1 MSHLYVYLPSN
12 SSQNNSTTEYTTTL
26 AEEVK
31 LPQNCQVA
39 LVEVIY
45 KHSWNVTVGYITY
58 SSDSKTTVT
67 KYIDSF
73 HDSETIS
80 SLVSRINTCIKDIIL
95 LKIYNK
101 RYFDRKEEQK
111 KAEEQ
116 KLQDPSREYNF
127 KSDKLY
133 PIYLFEEFREEKIVD
148 EVKTEFEYLNSPEF
162 IIENN
167 TLKLKL
173 HENFLGTIQLTGSV
187 VKILEIEEKNFSS
200 KIFKNNKK
208 PIILNSY
215 INPKSPIDI
224 IGQLYIY
231 APDLIEYQFV
241 GYQKA
246 PLLAIIVVEPNSF
259 NKVIKI
265 ALDPPHYLNIIQNSI
280 KNIKISIRDQFGSKI
295 LFDDS
300 TITLKLDFKNNG

>member
-167 TLKLKL
+167 ILKLKL

-208 PIILNSY
+208 PLILNSY

-265 ALDPPHYLNIIQNSI
+265 TLDPPHYLNIIQNSI

>member
-111 KAEEQ
+111 KADEQ
-116 KLQDPSREYNF
+116 KLQDSSIEYNF

-167 TLKLKL
+167 ILKLKL

-265 ALDPPHYLNIIQNSI
+265 TLDPPHYLNIIQNSI

>member
-1 MSHLYVYLPSN
+1 MSHLYVYLPTN

-116 KLQDPSREYNF
+116 KLQDSSKEYNF

-167 TLKLKL
+167 ILKLKL

-265 ALDPPHYLNIIQNSI
+265 TLDPPHYLNIIQNSI

>member
-67 KYIDSF
+67 KSIDSF

-116 KLQDPSREYNF
+116 KLQDSSKEYNF

-167 TLKLKL
+167 ILKLKL

-187 VKILEIEEKNFSS
+187 VKILEIEEKNFS
-200 KIFKNNKK
+200 IPF
-208 PIILNSY
+208 
-215 INPKSPIDI
+215 
-224 IGQLYIY
+224 
-231 APDLIEYQFV
+231 
-241 GYQKA
+241 
-246 PLLAIIVVEPNSF
+246 
-259 NKVIKI
+259 
-265 ALDPPHYLNIIQNSI
+265 
-280 KNIKISIRDQFGSKI
+280 
-295 LFDDS
+295 
-300 TITLKLDFKNNG
+300 

>member
-1 MSHLYVYLPSN
+1 VYLPSN

-111 KAEEQ
+111 KADEQ
-116 KLQDPSREYNF
+116 KLQDSSIEYNF

-167 TLKLKL
+167 ILKLKL

-265 ALDPPHYLNIIQNSI
+265 TLDPPHYLNIIQNSI

>member
-116 KLQDPSREYNF
+116 KLQDSSKEYNF

>member
-167 TLKLKL
+167 ILKLKL

-265 ALDPPHYLNIIQNSI
+265 TLDPPHYLNIIQNSI